1 MKSAAQQKAYEEQVE
16 ARNKFKASKKA
27 DSERRARTRSLIQ
40 LGGLVNVS
48 GLSDFFDITLGDDLQ
63 GELVGNHKAARLLGA
78 LLELNSLLNNK
89 SGVDKKIKQWQEVG
103 FKILVERKNGK
114 K

>member
-1 MKSAAQQKAYEEQVE
+1 MRSIEQRKAHQEQIE
-16 ARNKFKASKKA
+16 ARENFKANKKS

-48 GLSDFFDITLGDDLQ
+48 GISDFFDITLGDDLQ

-78 LLELNSLLNNK
+78 LLELNKLLNNK
-89 SGVDKKIKQWQEVG
+89 SGVDRKIKQWQYVG
-103 FKILVERKNGK
+103 FKVLVERKNGK
-114 K
+114 S